1 MRQTEVKMKRIFI
14 NFFISC
20 MVLLFISAPIQAA
33 ETFNLDPQHTYVLWR
48 IKHLGFST
56 QAGKWYVSGT
66 LVLDKDKPENS
77 KVNVTI
83 QIADVVTGI
92 PDLDKHLKG
101 KLFFDVAQFP
111 TATFVSD
118 KVDVSGKD
126 TAKVHGI
133 LTVHGIS
140 KPVVLDVTLNQAAVN
155 PISDKMTAGF
165 SATTNIKRSDFG
177 ITTLLPGLAD
187 EVNLN
192 IEAEAFKSNK

>member
-1 MRQTEVKMKRIFI
+1 MERIFI
-14 NFFISC
+14 KFFISC
-20 MVLLFISAPIQAA
+20 MMFLFISTPTQAA

-56 QAGKWYVSGT
+56 QTGKWYVSGT
-66 LVLDKDKPENS
+66 LVLDKENLKNS
-77 KVNVTI
+77 KVNATI
-83 QIADVVTGI
+83 QVADIVTGI
-92 PDLDKHLKG
+92 PELDKHLKG

-118 KVDVSGKD
+118 KVEVTGKD

-133 LTVHGIS
+133 LKVHGIS
-140 KPVVLDVTLNQAAVN
+140 KPVILDVKFNQAAIN

-187 EVNLN
+187 DVNLN
-192 IEAEAFKSNK
+192 IETEAFKLTPQ